1 MSCKKIFLSL
11 GAIFSV
17 GNSLFRFS
25 LFLSCL
31 SFKKSNRSELL
42 LFKSERSSLLKK
54 KTRAKWADHSFHLI
68 KRKGDLL
75 FMTEGFDLFRRGY
88 SFKEGKLKTGLTN
101 LYYTFWLCFLLKTK
115 ESELL
120 FIAILNQIKNHSIPG
135 AKRAIHSFKKS
146 IRGICSFWSK
156 NDRFAWKTKKGIPNP
171 GRFLMRKEECKT

>member
-42 LFKSERSSLLKK
+42 LFKSDQSSLLKK
-54 KTRAKWADHSFHLI
+54 NQSKMSGSLVSFDQTQRRFALYDRGI
-68 KRKGDLL
+68 RSFQEGLL
-75 FMTEGFDLFRRGY
+75 FLGV
-88 SFKEGKLKTGLTN
+88 KTGITN

-115 ESELL
+115 ESKLL
-120 FIAILNQIKNHSIPG
+120 FIALLNQIKNHSIPG

-146 IRGICSFWSK
+146 IRVICSFWSK
-156 NDRFAWKTKKGIPNP
+156 NDRFA
-171 GRFLMRKEECKT
+171 